1 MRSLG
6 DAILFVSATAVDVL
20 LERASY
26 SVREDDGH
34 VEVCVVVTSPTSGCP
49 VAYHFSVLI
58 VIQVGSAGVCGVLA
72 LVGFC

>member
-6 DAILFVSATAVDVL
+6 DAILFVSATAVEVG
-20 LERASY
+20 LERVSY

-49 VAYHFSVLI
+49 VAYNFSVL
-58 VIQVGSAGVCGVLA
+58 VVNLAGSAGVCGVSA
-72 LVGFC
+72 LVEFC